1 MSYQVQVPLTGIAG
15 WRFLERT
22 QTTQKSAFENDAM
35 MQREVAYFE
44 ENIGKVETA
53 ADLVGDRR
61 LLNFA
66 LTAYGLEDDLDKK
79 ALVRKILEEGTDDK
93 KALANRI
100 SNTGYKEMTTAFGFG
115 NETGVQTATD
125 GFAAKIVKLY
135 KERSFESS
143 VYDQNAHLGLVM
155 NFNRKAEML
164 SEGEGKSWYTVLG
177 DKQLRK
183 VFEGA
188 LGLPASFINLD
199 IDKQAMMMEK
209 KAKQVF
215 GSGSLTAF
223 QDQKNV
229 DKLITRFLARAQIE
243 EGGASATG
251 PGANALFLL
260 QHRNSSGSQGLLN
273 LFYRFDG

>member
-1 MSYQVQVPLTGIAG
+1 MDALTESRPGALPTTAPAMPPESHLAMPVQSLS
-15 WRFLERT
+15 RFD
-22 QTTQKSAFENDAM
+22 KKA
-35 MQREVAYFE
+35 
-44 ENIGKVETA
+44 
-53 ADLVGDRR
+53 RR
-61 LLNFA
+61 KWLLPANMRSPWLARLAVFGGGFA
-66 LTAYGLEDDLDKK
+66 LTAYGLEGDLDKK

-125 GFAAKIVKLY
+125 GFAAKIVNLY
-135 KERSFESS
+135 KEHSFESS

-251 PGANALFLL
+251 PGASALFLL
-260 QHRNSSGSQGLLN
+260 QHRDSSGSQGLLN

>member
-35 MQREVAYFE
+35 MKREIAYFE

-66 LTAYGLEDDLDKK
+66 LTAYGLEGDL
-79 ALVRKILEEGTDDK
+79 DK

-125 GFAAKIVKLY
+125 GFAAKIVNLY
-135 KERSFESS
+135 KEHSFESS

-251 PGANALFLL
+251 PGASALFLL